1 MAKKR
6 IAAIHDI
13 SGFGRCSLTVA
24 LPVLSAA
31 GFETSVIPTAVLS
44 THTGGFSGYTYRDLT
59 DDILPIARHWQSLG
73 LHFDAIYTGFLG
85 SIEQTEIVA
94 EAIELIRSADTLVI
108 VDPAMADFGRLYSTF
123 PDDFPAAM
131 RTLCAGADVIV
142 PNLTEAALL
151 LGEPYSEGPFDRND
165 TDRMLRA
172 LGDMMSRDVQAA
184 GGHSGGELTGRAAAR
199 APRVV
204 LTGVTYE
211 DAPDVIGAASYD
223 TASGETSYAGK
234 PRIEP
239 MYHGTGD
246 VFASVLTAALT
257 FGKTLPEASE
267 IAVGF
272 TVDSILRT
280 KEAEADNRFGVD
292 FEEGL
297 AGLRAL
303 IN

>member
-1 MAKKR
+1 MTKKR

-44 THTGGFSGYTYRDLT
+44 THTGGFDGYTYRDLT
-59 DDILPIARHWQSLG
+59 EDILPFARHWQSLG
-73 LHFDAIYTGFLG
+73 IHFDAIYTGFLG
-85 SIEQTEIVA
+85 SIEQTKIVS
-94 EAIELIRSADTLVI
+94 EAIGLIRSEDTIVL
-108 VDPAMADFGRLYSTF
+108 VDPAMADFGKLYSTF

-131 RTLCAGADVIV
+131 RTLCADADVIV

-151 LGEPYSEGPFDRND
+151 LDEPYSEGPFTKEH
-165 TDRMLRA
+165 TDRILQK
-172 LGDMMSRDVQAA
+172 LGS
-184 GGHSGGELTGRAAAR
+184 LT
-199 APRVV
+199 PKIV
-204 LTGVTYE
+204 LTGVSYA
-211 DAPDVIGAASYD
+211 DAPDVIGSASFDAAD
-223 TASGETSYAGK
+223 GTFSYAGRT
-234 PRIEP
+234 RIEP

-246 VFASVLTAALT
+246 VFASVLTAALVR
-257 FGKTLPEASE
+257 GKPLQEACE
-267 IAVGF
+267 IATGF

-280 KEAEADNRFGVD
+280 KKSGADNRFGVD

-303 IN
+303 IGSE